1 MQEFVFDV
9 VIRPKFSSPRCW
21 EALVPALP
29 GLTTESPSDMEAFE
43 QLQDQILPHLARR
56 LARGEGVPRQS
67 RVGQYVGSYGLVFWQ
82 FLSVRLGPLK
92 AGQIAIEPI
101 FPDIGELMTRL
112 EGGIVEDLSAE
123 EAEVE

>member
-1 MQEFVFDV
+1 
-9 VIRPKFSSPRCW
+9 
-21 EALVPALP
+21 
-29 GLTTESPSDMEAFE
+29 MEAFE
-43 QLQDQILPHLARR
+43 QLLDQILPHLARR

-112 EGGIVEDLSAE
+112 EGGDLSAE